1 MTYAHRLQYAGA
13 EPFANERSRV
23 KDADDPLTHRILE
36 QLEQDETYVRL
47 AQVRFLADELE
58 DDLNSAD
65 VSDDVW
71 GSVFDAVAN
80 TDAPL
85 ATAVDAYVDAFIA
98 EFEPAPE
105 AAAENKADDA
115 DSERPR
121 RSEPADFGGGES
133 TGVQDLL
140 GGDGA

>member
-1 MTYAHRLQYAGA
+1 MTYAHKLKYAGST
-13 EPFANERSRV
+13 PFAHEQSRV
-23 KDADDPLTHRILE
+23 DDDDDPLTYRMQE

-58 DDLNSAD
+58 ADLNDAH

-71 GSVFDAVAN
+71 GPVFDAVAN

-85 ATAVDAYVDAFIA
+85 AEAVDAYVDQFIS
-98 EFEPAPE
+98 EWERDRPA
-105 AAAENKADDA
+105 
-115 DSERPR
+115 

-140 GGDGA
+140 GGGSDE

>member
-1 MTYAHRLQYAGA
+1 MTYAHKLRYAGSD
-13 EPFANERSRV
+13 PFANERSR
-23 KDADDPLTHRILE
+23 ADDETDPLTHRALE

-65 VSDDVW
+65 VSDDVH
-71 GSVFDAVAN
+71 GAVFDAVAN

-85 ATAVDAYVDAFIA
+85 AAAVDAYVDEFID
-98 EFEPAPE
+98 EFRQP
-105 AAAENKADDA
+105 
-115 DSERPR
+115 S

-140 GGDGA
+140 GGDDA